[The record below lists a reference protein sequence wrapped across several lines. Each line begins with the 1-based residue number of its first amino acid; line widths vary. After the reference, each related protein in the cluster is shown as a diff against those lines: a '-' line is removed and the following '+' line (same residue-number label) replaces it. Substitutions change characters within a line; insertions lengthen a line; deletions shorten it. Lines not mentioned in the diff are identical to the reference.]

1 MSDASEQ
8 PNQARA
14 PIRLANGQLHI
25 FDRNGIFHARI
36 LVKPYTYFY
45 RTLKTRNQ
53 QQAIEAGRKLLHTIE
68 FKQGA
73 GLPVTSR
80 SFNSVID
87 EYVQFRTKQHAQG
100 HTSIHMLRQ
109 IESRAQ
115 ILAASVTPKIHWIM
129 PFDLKQRARPS
140 H

>member
-1 MSDASEQ
+1 MPDNNARSNDDRGAVRFE
-8 PNQARA
+8 NDRVHVFNRDGVYQAR
-14 PIRLANGQLHI
+14 IRIASNKYL
-25 FDRNGIFHARI
+25 
-36 LVKPYTYFY
+36 Y
-45 RTLKTRNQ
+45 RTLKTFNRA
-53 QQAIEAGRKLLHTIE
+53 QAIQAAQKLLHTIE
-68 FKQGA
+68 FKQDA

>member
-8 PNQARA
+8 PNQVRA

-45 RTLKTRNQ
+45 RTLKTRNR
-53 QQAIEAGRKLLHTIE
+53 QQAIETGRKLLHTIE
-68 FKQGA
+68 FKQDA

-80 SFNSVID
+80 NFNAVID
-87 EYVQFRTKQHAQG
+87 EYVAFRERQQSQG
-100 HTSIHMLRQ
+100 HTSIHT
-109 IESRAQ
+109 S
-115 ILAASVTPKIHWIM
+115 SC
-129 PFDLKQRARPS
+129 
-140 H
+140 